1 MSGENGCGRV
11 TAEASTR
18 YVLSKQAIK
27 HYLVDSDLT
36 QGDFAKT
43 LGISTSYLS
52 ELLNGR
58 KSITLKILFAI
69 ADETHIDLRALI
81 EEVDE

>member
-1 MSGENGCGRV
+1 M
-11 TAEASTR
+11 TARASTR
-18 YVLSKQAIK
+18 YVLNKKAVQ
-27 HYLVDSDLT
+27 HYLTDRDPT

-58 KSITLKILFAI
+58 KSISLNILFSIAEETAI
-69 ADETHIDLRALI
+69 DVHELVM
-81 EEVDE
+81 EVDE

>member
-1 MSGENGCGRV
+1 M
-11 TAEASTR
+11 TARASTR
-18 YVLSKQAIK
+18 YVLNKKAVQ
-27 HYLVDSDLT
+27 HYLTGRDLT

-58 KSITLKILFAI
+58 KSISLKILFSI
-69 ADETHIDLRALI
+69 AEETAVDINELVI
-81 EEVDE
+81 EVES